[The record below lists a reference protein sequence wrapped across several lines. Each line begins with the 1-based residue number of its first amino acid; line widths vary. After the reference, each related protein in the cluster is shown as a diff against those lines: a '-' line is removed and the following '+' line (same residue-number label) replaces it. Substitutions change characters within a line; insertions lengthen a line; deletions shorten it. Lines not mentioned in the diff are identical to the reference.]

1 MNKFN
6 ILDILNILNYTY
18 IYTYTYIASQVM
30 LVVTNLPDNEGD
42 IRDSGLIP
50 ESGRPPGG
58 GHGNQSSILA
68 WRTPWTDEPV
78 RLQST
83 GLQRV
88 GHD

>member
-1 MNKFN
+1 
-6 ILDILNILNYTY
+6 
-18 IYTYTYIASQVM
+18 M

-68 WRTPWTDEPV
+68 WRTPWTDRACQATV
-78 RLQST
+78 N
-83 GLQRV
+83 RV
-88 GHD
+88 AKSWA